1 MVIATSIKK
10 DIQTVSKSIKQNS
23 HTMHSE
29 FSISFKL
36 ISTGQICKFV
46 VNQNLG
52 ECVLSSLLLQ
62 GLTILSTLKC
72 QVMVQVSANN
82 SDISSRKICEYNLQ
96 ASTTILILYA
106 VWTQKVEIH
115 IARKLQTYFQINL
128 LLLYY

>member
-36 ISTGQICKFV
+36 ISTGQIYKFV